1 MVHRKAQKYEFG
13 RPKSEYLNISAAY
26 PLMRVGTTP
35 LFSICLRRQG
45 ILDIAII

>member
-13 RPKSEYLNISAAY
+13 RPKSDYHNISAAC
-26 PLMRVGTTP
+26 PIIWGQVRP
-35 LFSICLRRQG
+35 LFSICRRRQG